1 MSHARGCEQASTPE
15 KLFADSQTGL
25 LFEDDQRG
33 RSGIEVVNP
42 RPVAIAGSGDHFLQD
57 LGKCEARVEAV

>member
-1 MSHARGCEQASTPE
+1 MSHSRGCEQASTPE
-15 KLFADSQTGL
+15 ELFANSQTGL

-33 RSGIEVVNP
+33 KPGIEVVNP

-57 LGKCEARVEAV
+57 LRKCEASVEAV